1 MCGCCIKEMQAHFY
15 TFARNL
21 SGEDA
26 AEKFTSMLHEEQTDE
41 YSDDKGKWKPLTVW
55 AAKGYDTARLL
66 ANCAVKD
73 RKPDAVFGE
82 VFRVR
87 TLEDGVKKVTRF
99 GFTSK
104 FNAQIKVPTGGAASS
119 WSDTLAIAD
128 GKVSSYSSSSS
139 TSSSSS
145 DRKKSKKSKKDK
157 KNKKEKK
164 EKRKKDK
171 KDKKNKNGKRSTDG
185 PPKDI
190 SKSSRPRCCTYLG
203 SLVAG
208 PHNRHWFCNSS
219 QATESL
225 LDQGTRVCLISY
237 IG

>member
-1 MCGCCIKEMQAHFY
+1 MQAHFY
-15 TFARNL
+15 TLSHNL

-26 AEKFTSMLHEEQTDE
+26 AEKVTSMLHEEQTDE
-41 YSDDKGKWKPLTVW
+41 YTDDKGKWKPLTVW

-66 ANCAVKD
+66 ANCAAKD
-73 RKPDAVFGE
+73 RKPDHVFGE

-87 TLEDGVKKVTRF
+87 TLEDGVKKVTSF
-99 GFTSK
+99 GFTNK
-104 FNAQIKVPTGGAASS
+104 FNAQTAVPTGGAASS
-119 WSDTLAIAD
+119 SSGTLAIAD
-128 GKVSSYSSSSS
+128 GRLSSSSAS
-139 TSSSSS
+139 SSSSSSSS

-157 KNKKEKK
+157 KDKKDKKSKKEQ
-164 EKRKKDK
+164 RKKDK

-225 LDQGTRVCLISY
+225 LDQSTRVCLISY